1 MASAKCET
9 RVPANQMT
17 PAKAV
22 KIARFAVHDGSG
34 VKVKFPPF
42 ARLLI

>member
-1 MASAKCET
+1 MA
-9 RVPANQMT
+9 

-34 VKVKFPPF
+34 VKVKFPTF
-42 ARLLI
+42 AHPLI